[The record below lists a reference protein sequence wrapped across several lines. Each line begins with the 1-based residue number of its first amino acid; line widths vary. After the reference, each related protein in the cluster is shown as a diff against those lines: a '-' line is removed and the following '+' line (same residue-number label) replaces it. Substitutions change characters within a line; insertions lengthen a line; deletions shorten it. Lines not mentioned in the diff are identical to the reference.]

1 MTWTDTITKETTSSS
16 NLKLNIKDLQK
27 LAEEAGYN
35 LVKTPTLP
43 ILKDKIGNKLLK
55 HILSSSTYYEE
66 CSHSLIT
73 ENAPIF
79 KYALEENINRLYN
92 NLTFYE
98 SYAEQYKNSQITKEE
113 YNKWEECIIKDIQEN
128 IFNGAY
134 TYNIPLKILSEPF
147 ILYLSN
153 VTGIKPITLY
163 NFSIHTEII
172 SDITSPLY
180 NIPYT
185 LKYINE
191 IKERRE
197 EFINSVFSNTP
208 KTREKF
214 LKQDIITKNS
224 INFLNKVFS
233 LSKTN
238 KDTNTDTDS
247 NNNRDFISDFCNENY
262 LYTYSFIYSPEEKEK
277 YFHKTSYI
285 NYFYLSPTQTPIPR
299 IKGLEYNIREYKN
312 RKSNSTY
319 SSYTITLEELRNF
332 NTYSPI
338 LRKCET
344 IHRQRQ
350 QAIKKEIEEKYLQGQ
365 EQE

>member
-1 MTWTDTITKETTSSS
+1 MTTTLSLTEAKEA
-16 NLKLNIKDLQK
+16 KKQNIKELQK

-43 ILKDKIGNKLLK
+43 ILKEKVGNELLN
-55 HILSSSTYYEE
+55 HILSSSTYYKEY
-66 CSHSLIT
+66 SHSLLT

-79 KYALEENINRLYN
+79 KYALEENIDRLYN
-92 NLTFYE
+92 NLTYYE
-98 SYAEQYKNSQITKEE
+98 SCLNQYKNSQLTEEE
-113 YNKWEECIIKDIQEN
+113 YNKRKESIIKYIQEN

-191 IKERRE
+191 IKERKE
-197 EFINSVFSNTP
+197 EFINSIFSNTP

-224 INFLNKVFS
+224 INFLNEIFS
-233 LSKTN
+233 LSKTIIN
-238 KDTNTDTDS
+238 TDTNTDS
-247 NNNRDFISDFCNENY
+247 RDFISDFCNENY
-262 LYTYSFIYSPEEKEK
+262 LYAYSFIYSMEEKEK

-299 IKGLEYNIREYKN
+299 IKGLEYNIREYKS
-312 RKSNSTY
+312 RYSTQKY
-319 SSYTITLEELRNF
+319 SSYTITLEELRNY

-344 IHRQRQ
+344 IHRQTQ
-350 QAIKKEIEEKYLQGQ
+350 CAIKKEIEEKYLQEQKQ
-365 EQE
+365 EEN